1 MLGGPRLPAAGPVTV
16 HFTRVSRSG
25 QKIRQVTAN
34 FPPKSKL
41 KLPNGRPVMPNLPT
55 RPTTGL
61 LLSGGI
67 DSAVLLYQL
76 LVRGWEVVPF
86 YVRTCCLWQ
95 ACELQAIEQFLPS
108 LEQPGLSD
116 LVVLDMP
123 VDDLYANHWSLT
135 GSHVP
140 DDATPDEAVYLPG
153 HNPLLL
159 IKPALWCQM
168 HGVENLTLA
177 TLANNPFRDAT
188 PAFFANFEAMLEEAM
203 GGTLR
208 IARPFE
214 QLAKSQVLEIGRDL
228 RLELT
233 FSCLAPVGGLHCGHC
248 NKCAERRRGFAETG
262 IPDHTPYATT
272 VATN

>member
-1 MLGGPRLPAAGPVTV
+1 
-16 HFTRVSRSG
+16 
-25 QKIRQVTAN
+25 
-34 FPPKSKL
+34 
-41 KLPNGRPVMPNLPT
+41 MPNLPT

-67 DSAVLLYQL
+67 DSAVLLHRL
-76 LVRGWEVVPF
+76 LVRGWRVVPF
-86 YVRTCCLWQ
+86 YVRTGSVWQ
-95 ACELQAIEQFLPS
+95 ASELQAIERFSAS
-108 LEQPGLSD
+108 LNSPD
-116 LVVLDMP
+116 LIDPVVLDMP

-188 PAFFANFEAMLEEAM
+188 PAFFARFEAMLETAM
-203 GGTLR
+203 ASHLR

-214 QLAKSQVLEIGRDL
+214 QLTKSQVLEMGHDL

-233 FSCLAPVGGLHCGHC
+233 FSCLAPLGGLHCGHC
-248 NKCAERRRGFAETG
+248 NKCAERRRGFAETA
-262 IPDHTPYATT
+262 IPDRTPYAAI
-272 VATN
+272 VSSS